1 MKTLLQ
7 PNDPQPDDRIAALER
22 RVATLE
28 KVERQHRDFLKSDNV
43 QRGETFRQ
51 KLQPKIKNFHH
62 YWPRELK
69 VPPSYRTTAANLPAS
84 TFAIVSPSFE
94 QARFINATID
104 SVLGQNY
111 PSLNYHI
118 QDAASS
124 DGTIEVLKSYGD
136 RIRWE
141 SAPDRGQAHGL
152 NVGFGKVQGDIM
164 GYLNS
169 DDLLMPGTLAYVAR
183 AFEADPGLDV
193 VYGHRICIDEDGN
206 EVGRWVL
213 PRHDPVAIK
222 WFDFIPQE
230 TMFWRRRVWD
240 ELGGFDE
247 SFEFALDWDFI
258 LRAHAKNRRFARL
271 PRFLGCFRVHDA
283 QKTASISD
291 VGRQESLRLSRIHL
305 GFEPTPRRFRMATAG
320 YLWRHVFYHRLYKL
334 HVLRY

>member
-28 KVERQHRDFLKSDNV
+28 KAERQHRDFLKSEFV
-43 QRGETFRQ
+43 QRSETFRQ
-51 KLQPKIKNFHH
+51 KLQPKIKKFQH

-69 VPPSYRTTAANLPAS
+69 VPASYRSTPIKLPAP
-84 TFAIVSPSFE
+84 TFAIVSPSLDN
-94 QARFINATID
+94 ANFIKATID
-104 SVLGQNY
+104 SVVSQNY
-111 PSLNYHI
+111 PSLNYYI

-124 DGTIEVLKSYGD
+124 DGTVEVLRGYGD
-136 RIRWE
+136 RIGWE
-141 SAPDRGQAHGL
+141 STPDRGQAHAL
-152 NVGFGKVQGDIM
+152 NVAFGKIRGDIM

-169 DDLLMPGTLAYVAR
+169 DDLLMPGTLAYVAQ
-183 AFEADPGLDV
+183 AFAADPQLDV
-193 VYGHRICIDEDGN
+193 VYGHRICINEDGN
-206 EVGRWVL
+206 EIGRWVL
-213 PRHDPVAIK
+213 PQHDPVAIK

-271 PRFLGCFRVHDA
+271 PRFLGCFRAHDA
-283 QKTASISD
+283 QKTTRLFEVAQ
-291 VGRQESLRLSRIHL
+291 QESERLRRIHL
-305 GFEPTPRRFRMATAG
+305 GFEPTLRRFRIATAG
-320 YLWRHVFYHRLYKL
+320 YLWRQVFYHRLYKL
-334 HVLRY
+334 RVLHY

>member
-1 MKTLLQ
+1 MKALLQ
-7 PNDPQPDDRIAALER
+7 PNNPQPDDRIAALER

-28 KVERQHRDFLKSDNV
+28 KAERQLRDFLKSQII
-43 QRGETFRQ
+43 QRRETFRQ
-51 KLQPKIKNFHH
+51 KLQPKINKFQH

-69 VPPSYRTTAANLPAS
+69 VPASYRPTAVDLLAS

-104 SVLGQNY
+104 SVLGQNC

-124 DGTIEVLKSYGD
+124 DGTLEVLKSYGD
-136 RIRWE
+136 RIGWE
-141 SAPDRGQAHGL
+141 SAPDRGQAHAL
-152 NVGFGKVQGDIM
+152 NVGFRKIQGDIM

-183 AFEADPGLDV
+183 AFDADPQLDV
-193 VYGHRICIDEDGN
+193 VYGHRICIDADGN
-206 EVGRWVL
+206 EIGRWVL
-213 PRHDPVAIK
+213 PQHDPVAIK

-283 QKTASISD
+283 QKTTSMFDI
-291 VGRQESLRLSRIHL
+291 GQLESQRLRRIHL
-305 GFEPTPRRFRMATAG
+305 GFEPTPKMLRKAIAG

-334 HVLRY
+334 RVLHY